1 MLTFELNFDIYQ
13 GTLVT
18 AGDQSCEVT
27 SVPDDINTAAIQD
40 SGEEVS
46 NRTANITITKEEE
59 SIKYELKINSGNL
72 TDEEKGNMT
81 ESMKKVCGNKEIE
94 KITIKTTDED
104 SFNKMANGD
113 IVAVDVPTNISRSRR
128 GGCSKIKASKK
139 KIAM

>member
-1 MLTFELNFDIYQ
+1 M
-13 GTLVT
+13 T

-81 ESMKKVCGNKEIE
+81 ESMKKVCGNKVIE

-104 SFNKMANGD
+104 NFNKMANGE
-113 IVAVDVPTNISRSRR
+113 IVAVDVPSNISRSKR

-139 KIAM
+139 NPFPM

>member
-1 MLTFELNFDIYQ
+1 M
-13 GTLVT
+13 T
-18 AGDQSCEVT
+18 AGDQSCEVS

-46 NRTANITITKEEE
+46 NRTANITVTKEEE

-104 SFNKMANGD
+104 NFNKMANGE
-113 IVAVDVPTNISRSRR
+113 ILAVDVPSNISRSRR
-128 GGCSKIKASKK
+128 GGCSKIKASK
-139 KIAM
+139 IIPFLCNLL

>member
-1 MLTFELNFDIYQ
+1 M
-13 GTLVT
+13 T

-113 IVAVDVPTNISRSRR
+113 IVAVDVPTNISRTRR
-128 GGCSKIKASKK
+128 GGCSKIEAGEQL
-139 KIAM
+139 ICLVIYF

>member
-1 MLTFELNFDIYQ
+1 M
-13 GTLVT
+13 T

-27 SVPDDINTAAIQD
+27 SIPDDINTAAIQD

-46 NRTANITITKEEE
+46 NRTANITVTKEEE

-113 IVAVDVPTNISRSRR
+113 IVAVDVPTNISRARR
-128 GGCSKIKASKK
+128 GGCSKIKAGEQL
-139 KIAM
+139 IFLVIYF